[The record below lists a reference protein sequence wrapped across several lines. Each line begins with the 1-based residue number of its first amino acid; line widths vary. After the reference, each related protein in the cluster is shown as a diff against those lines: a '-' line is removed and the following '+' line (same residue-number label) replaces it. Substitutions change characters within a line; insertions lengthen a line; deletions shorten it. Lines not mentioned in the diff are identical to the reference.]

1 MPTKNYNLSLKDI
14 NPKLAK
20 EVSRTKKGMIELER
34 SEKIERL
41 RKAGQ
46 VTDMFKTMFG
56 QDK

>member
-1 MPTKNYNLSLKDI
+1 MQNYKLTLKDI

-34 SEKIERL
+34 SKKTNELFKQ
-41 RKAGQ
+41 GN
-46 VTDMFKTMFG
+46 TSDMFKTMFG

>member
-34 SEKIERL
+34 SKKIEHL
-41 RKAGQ
+41 RKTGQ
-46 VTDMFKTMFG
+46 ITDMFKTMFG